1 MKLLQL
7 LKTPFPSPKRTLR
20 KLIFILLLGGS
31 CSVFIF
37 LYNPFGIADQSG
49 EFYVNVLLFSLG
61 IIFAFAIIF
70 MEWVIPWLF
79 PQFFSKWNIGKALF
93 WYTLVLLF
101 AGTINFIYKNYLGG
115 FREFTFLE
123 FLFVL
128 ARTLLIS
135 GTVAFLIVG
144 IYQLLNK
151 NKLSRMVSGE
161 QFTIRASD
169 GKSYSLNL
177 NQILYLSSDDNYVD
191 IHYLENKDRKKL
203 VVRSSLKHL
212 EAQLVNPISP
222 IKRCH
227 RQYLINISQ
236 FTILKST
243 SRSML
248 LKLLGQP
255 DSLPVS
261 SQYVKDIKAAIV
273 H

>member
-7 LKTPFPSPKRTLR
+7 LKTPFPGPKRTV
-20 KLIFILLLGGS
+20 KKFVFILLLGGS
-31 CSVFIF
+31 CSAFIF

-49 EFYVNVLLFSLG
+49 EFYANVILFSLG
-61 IIFAFAIIF
+61 IVFALAIIF

-79 PQFFSKWNIGKALF
+79 PRFFKKWNIGKALF

-101 AGTINFIYKNYLGG
+101 AGTINFVYKSYLEG
-115 FREFTFLE
+115 FRDFTFLE
-123 FLFVL
+123 LFFVL
-128 ARTLLIS
+128 ARTLVIS
-135 GTVAFLIVG
+135 GTVVFFIVG
-144 IYQLLNK
+144 LYQLLNK
-151 NKLSRMVSGE
+151 NKLARLVSGE
-161 QFTIRASD
+161 QFTIKASD
-169 GKSYSLNL
+169 GKSYNLNL

-191 IHYLENKDRKKL
+191 IHYLENKGRKKL
-203 VVRSSLKHL
+203 IVRSSLKHL

-227 RQYLINISQ
+227 RQYLINTSQ
-236 FTILKST
+236 FTIRKAT

-248 LKLLGQP
+248 LKLLDQP
-255 DSLPVS
+255 DSIPVS